1 MMVAP
6 GAIGVPAVIVPAERV
21 LLNPPPL
28 PCVGGVSRVSPVSE
42 TVPPPHGCE
51 SVFELVEVTAR
62 RSANPPING

>member
-6 GAIGVPAVIVPAERV
+6 GAIGDPAVIVPADSV

-28 PCVGGVSRVSPVSE
+28 PCVGGVSNVSPVSE
-42 TVPPPHGCE
+42 TVPPPHGCG